1 MKKTLILILLL
12 SSVLAFSQKQINSN
26 GKKICRIYSED
37 EVVCEVSN
45 EKTSFIFDEKN
56 GTIKRVIDNIE
67 DIFLIDSIEDITDKK
82 IKTYKVKTK
91 FGEKININLSSNKI
105 TFNYI
110 DNKNFYI
117 EYEKK
122 E

>member
-12 SSVLAFSQKQINSN
+12 SSVLAFSQNQINSN

-45 EKTSFIFDEKN
+45 EKTSFIFDKKN

-117 EYEKK
+117 ECEKK

>member
-45 EKTSFIFDEKN
+45 EKTSFIFDEKME
-56 GTIKRVIDNIE
+56 R
-67 DIFLIDSIEDITDKK
+67 
-82 IKTYKVKTK
+82 
-91 FGEKININLSSNKI
+91 
-105 TFNYI
+105 
-110 DNKNFYI
+110 
-117 EYEKK
+117 
-122 E
+122 